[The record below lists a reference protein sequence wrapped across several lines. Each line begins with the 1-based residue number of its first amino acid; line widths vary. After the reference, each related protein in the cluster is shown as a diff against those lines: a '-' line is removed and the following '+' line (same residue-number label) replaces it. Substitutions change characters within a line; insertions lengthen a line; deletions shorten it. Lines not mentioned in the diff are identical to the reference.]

1 MNALHDLYLDKHQ
14 PDWMVSCSDNDL
26 REHGSYEPGPDD
38 LIRGEQDWGNNAG
51 SVLVILMIRF
61 GLKCCTDGL
70 NCETTRFAQS
80 SKGPDNRRTNYVE
93 CLLGE
98 WKDTPARHQVREL
111 LKHAWRL
118 CFVAL
123 SVSWKEEHSNCHDWA
138 KAVLHCSQSLLP
150 GGSFSNREANLH
162 NHLCNTWTYK
172 HNCWVVERMNELP
185 DVQPRESPDDSD
197 RDANFPA
204 NADLGEVLGVQ
215 SKSKTFKLVQD
226 ALWQLWMRQ
235 IPHRGDPLRLC
246 FECDQVL
253 ESSFR

>member
-1 MNALHDLYLDKHQ
+1 MDLSVSKYREVVESLVNALQDLDLDKHQ

-51 SVLVILMIRF
+51 SVLVILMIRC
-61 GLKCCTDGL
+61 GLKCCTDEL
-70 NCETTRFAQS
+70 NFQTTRFAQS

-123 SVSWKEEHSNCHDWA
+123 SVSWKKEHSNCHELA
-138 KAVLHCSQSLLP
+138 EAVLTVRRACCL
-150 GGSFSNREANLH
+150 E
-162 NHLCNTWTYK
+162 
-172 HNCWVVERMNELP
+172 
-185 DVQPRESPDDSD
+185 
-197 RDANFPA
+197 
-204 NADLGEVLGVQ
+204 DLSATGRRTSTTTCV
-215 SKSKTFKLVQD
+215 
-226 ALWQLWMRQ
+226 
-235 IPHRGDPLRLC
+235 IRGRI
-246 FECDQVL
+246 
-253 ESSFR
+253 SIIAR